1 MYVRGLEN
9 SMAFRN
15 FNTEALT
22 RMPKPKNSTSFDSIR
37 VKFNNVKE
45 WPSPLVNSRTV
56 PFVQSYLEV
65 IKNCIDEI
73 KTEYFWIFPSFMHCK
88 EIDFSYVPEQF
99 EKEQIHTWYTTH
111 PMGGLNKEG
120 HVLLIPTKQ
129 FKEQIKDLKFLRDY
143 KDINY
148 HAHKDLWN
156 PPVTRVPFPLRDPI
170 DSYNK
175 TEKQFYKWMVNK
187 DLPKDKT
194 KLPNFYPSFWE
205 DEKLYTFGKTKDIML
220 VPCKDKIEQFYD
232 FDRTVHIEYE
242 YDVTPMDIIFISYDE
257 PGAEQR
263 YNKLKERFP
272 RAQWCKGVKGQTQA
286 YWAAAGMSK
295 TDYFFA
301 VFPKIDIVD
310 TFNFDFQPDRLKNPC
325 HYIFD
330 CHNTVID
337 LTYGHDGVI
346 LYNTRLVIETLDPGL
361 DFTLSKSHTSVPVLS
376 AKHTMEETPLLA
388 WRTAFRETL
397 KLKAQSVVKPTVE
410 TNFRLKKWCTLGK
423 GKNAEWV
430 YKGAMDAIEFTKSRT
445 GKDLKLSYDFDW
457 LTKYFEEKY
466 K

>member
-1 MYVRGLEN
+1 MV
-9 SMAFRN
+9 FRN
-15 FNTEALT
+15 FNTKAIAT
-22 RMPKPKNSTSFDSIR
+22 MPKPKNRSSFDSIR
-37 VKFNNVKE
+37 VKFDNVKE

-56 PFVQSYLEV
+56 PFVKSYLEV

-73 KTEYFWIFPSFMHCK
+73 QTEYFWIFPSFMHCK
-88 EIDFSYVPEQF
+88 EIDFSFVPEQF
-99 EKEQIHTWYTTH
+99 EKDQIHSWYTIH
-111 PMGGLNKEG
+111 PKGGLNKEG

-129 FKEQIKDLKFLRDY
+129 FKEQMNGLKFLRDY

-148 HAHKDLWN
+148 HPHKELWN
-156 PPVTRVPFPLRDPI
+156 PPITKVPFPLRNPVET
-170 DSYNK
+170 YNE
-175 TEKQFYKWMVNK
+175 TAPHFYKWMINMN
-187 DLPKDKT
+187 LPT
-194 KLPNFYPSFWE
+194 AGITLPNFYPSFWE
-205 DEKLYTFGKTKDIML
+205 EEKLYTFGETKDIML
-220 VPCKDKIEQFYD
+220 VPHKDKIEQFYD
-232 FDRTVHIEYE
+232 FDLVVHKDYE
-242 YDVTPMDIIFISYDE
+242 YPVRPMDIIFISYDE

-263 YNKLKERFP
+263 FNKLKEKFP
-272 RAQWCKGVKGQTQA
+272 RAKWCKGVKGQTQA
-286 YWAAAGMSK
+286 YWAAAVMSE

-310 TFNFDFQPDRLKNPC
+310 SFQFDFQPDRMKNPC
-325 HYIFD
+325 HYIFN

-346 LYNTRLVIETLDPGL
+346 LFNTRLVIETVAPGL
-361 DFTLSKSHTSVPVLS
+361 DFTLSKPHTVVPILS
-376 AKHTMEETPLLA
+376 AMHTMEETPLLA

-410 TNFRLKKWCTLGK
+410 TNYRLKKWLTKGV

-430 YKGAMDAIEFTKSRT
+430 HKGANDAIEFTKTKS